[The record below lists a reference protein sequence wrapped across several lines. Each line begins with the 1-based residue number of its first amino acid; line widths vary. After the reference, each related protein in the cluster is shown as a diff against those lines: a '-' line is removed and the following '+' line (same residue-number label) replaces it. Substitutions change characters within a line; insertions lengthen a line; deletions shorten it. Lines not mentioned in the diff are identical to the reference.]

1 MTNGM
6 MKLLQVE
13 EDILS
18 IPVVL
23 DSDREISQL

>member
-23 DSDREISQL
+23 DSDTEISQL

>member
-6 MKLLQVE
+6 MKLLQVQ

-18 IPVVL
+18 ISVVL